1 MSAALAIQHMPEG
14 SDQRALLFETAHWY
28 AAYTCARHEKKVAAQ
43 LSERAVDCFLP
54 LYATP
59 RRWKNMRTHV
69 HLPIFPGYV
78 FVHLALRDRLRV
90 LQTPGVARL
99 VGFNGYPTP
108 LPAAE
113 VEAIRASVAGGQ
125 RVEPH
130 PFLKAG
136 RKVRI
141 NSGPFEGL
149 EGILLRRKGDSRF
162 ILSLQL
168 IMRSVAVEIDEADLE
183 LTSKL
188 EFC

>member
-1 MSAALAIQHMPEG
+1 MSAALATQHMPEG

-99 VGFNGYPTP
+99 VGFNGYPAA

-113 VEAIRASVAGGQ
+113 IEAIRASLASGQ
-125 RVEPH
+125 RMEPH
-130 PFLKAG
+130 PFLKVG
-136 RKVRI
+136 RKVRVR
-141 NSGPFEGL
+141 SGPFQGL
-149 EGILLRRKGDSRF
+149 QGILLRSKAMNRF
-162 ILSLQL
+162 VLSLEL
-168 IMRSVAVEIDEADLE
+168 IMRSVAVEMTEENLEAV
-183 LTSKL
+183 
-188 EFC
+188 F